1 MDELILL
8 FVAVVAGMTTY
19 IVSNHLNRG
28 TVIGSAIVTLIAGLM
43 LPYFFPSLGEQM
55 ALVAACASYAGMISI
70 ENALN
75 LFEMAIIS
83 LLAGIL
89 YLAASSAYVGIGGK
103 LGVMAAISCFAWLGF
118 KKVFGI
124 NHLNQEH
131 LLNHK
136 IQKAKGGHKVED

>member
-1 MDELILL
+1 MDEIIILL
-8 FVAVVAGMTTY
+8 VAVIAGMSTY

-28 TVIGSAIVTLIAGLM
+28 TVIGSAIVTLISGLM
-43 LPYFFPSLGEQM
+43 LPYFFPSLGQQM

-83 LLAGIL
+83 LMAGIL
-89 YLAASSAYVGIGGK
+89 YIAASSAYVGVGGK

-124 NHLNQEH
+124 NNINRKI
-131 LLNHK
+131 LLDQK
-136 IQKAKGGHKVED
+136 IIHTTGETKVEN